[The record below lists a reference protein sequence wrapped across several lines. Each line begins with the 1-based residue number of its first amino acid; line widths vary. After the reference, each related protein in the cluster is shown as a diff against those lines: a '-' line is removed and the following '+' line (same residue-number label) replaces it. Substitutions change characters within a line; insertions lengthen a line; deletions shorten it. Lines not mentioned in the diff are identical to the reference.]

1 MRCIANSARVC
12 AVCARFS
19 HSKLSSRVLVGTG
32 FGPGLTSGLVGDAVE
47 LRAIIAHEEQHD
59 CDGQGRAF
67 CRPSLAGARA
77 GAEQL
82 AGLFLC

>member
-1 MRCIANSARVC
+1 LLA
-12 AVCARFS
+12 
-19 HSKLSSRVLVGTG
+19 
-32 FGPGLTSGLVGDAVE
+32 PSGSPLDCELVGDAVE